1 MENQKL
7 SHARRVFHRVMEE
20 VKNIACNTQNLNYL
34 KQVVFDPTPDLKI
47 TQLPELSEAE
57 LPVVSMQT
65 QLPQMANKTLLL
77 GQKYDRVHA
86 GPFSEATKHAIRQS
100 HLPIDISDLPFYG
113 YGIHDR
119 NDVVNFFL
127 GVTGSRWHQ
136 NVAKDSIASISAL
149 QTRFATVGSGL
160 QKLLVDVTTE
170 LCKMRLFKILTFGSA
185 KPQWVTYC
193 IWDPTRKFFYLD
205 TVAWNAYGPVPG
217 KWNVNL
223 VSTYVAL
230 EYQPQLYSILFPI
243 IIDCKKQHCL
253 FSGHGVN
260 RLCDECQL
268 CTRESDVEA
277 CCHYHSSA
285 AVQPSVYRAIAV
297 IDDEHKFQI
306 IQTESAPQ
314 GLGVW
319 RVLVVSAQ
327 HASQIR
333 APIESSFVL
342 PTNPCHL
349 ELSALQQQVCGT
361 AQGSRFQH
369 FEKLWTLFSQGTD
382 HFEDAWYHVVVAYV
396 WNLPTPPP

>member
-1 MENQKL
+1 
-7 SHARRVFHRVMEE
+7 MEE

-34 KQVVFDPTPDLKI
+34 KQVVFDPMPDLKI

-65 QLPQMANKTLLL
+65 QLPQMATKTLLL
-77 GQKYDRVHA
+77 GQKYDRVQV
-86 GPFSEATKHAIRQS
+86 GPFSEATKQAIRQS
-100 HLPIDISDLPFYG
+100 QLPIDISDLPFYG

-119 NDVVNFFL
+119 NEVVKFFL
-127 GVTGSRWHQ
+127 GVAGSRWHQ

-170 LCKMRLFKILTFGSA
+170 LCKMRFFTQVILVLDFQEGSKILTFGSTE
-185 KPQWVTYC
+185 PQWLTYC

-205 TVAWNAYGPVPG
+205 TVAWNVYGPVPG
-217 KWNVNL
+217 KWNANL

-243 IIDCKKQHCL
+243 IIDGKKQHCL
-253 FSGHGVN
+253 FSGHGVI
-260 RLCDECQL
+260 RLCDECQF

-306 IQTESAPQ
+306 VQTESAPQ
-314 GLGVW
+314 GLVVW

-333 APIESSFVL
+333 ALIESSFVL
-342 PTNPCHL
+342 RTNPCHL
-349 ELSALQQQVCGT
+349 GLSTLQQHVCGT
-361 AQGSRFQH
+361 VQGSRFQH
-369 FEKLWTLFSQGTD
+369 FERLRTLFSQGTD
-382 HFEDAWYHVVVAYV
+382 HFEDAWYHIVVAYV
-396 WNLPTPPP
+396 WNLPTPQP